1 MALKLIAALK
11 SVQILRVLSAPRATP
26 TWTVLSFRWNTTE
39 LDLIKTHLC
48 ALWEKNHN
56 TLAQMDNIKFS
67 NYFLSFL
74 NPNKLFFF
82 EISLF
87 YWSVAPGKIGKN
99 IFPGWK
105 KNCSTWKNIFHSWKN
120 YFFHV
125 SHTKRQEKLK
135 MVFCYHNC
143 SNVLW
148 EKIVLV
154 WGKKL
159 RKKFANSRP

>member
-56 TLAQMDNIKFS
+56 TLAQMHNIKFS

-87 YWSVAPGKIGKN
+87 YWSVAPGKIGK
-99 IFPGWK
+99 K
-105 KNCSTWKNIFHSWKN
+105 
-120 YFFHV
+120 YF
-125 SHTKRQEKLK
+125 SRYLGK
-135 MVFCYHNC
+135 
-143 SNVLW
+143 
-148 EKIVLV
+148 KIVSASNLQKFFSTHFS
-154 WGKKL
+154 WPHYPGKIQNYT
-159 RKKFANSRP
+159 RTNFSHSRSEQLW